1 MSCNLEEVKDP
12 LPIAFPGASD
22 TLPCDIVTSNSGIDV
37 SKDEMGRLSLLDILE
52 IRKSRSSH
60 SS

>member
-1 MSCNLEEVKDP
+1 MSCNFEEVKDP
-12 LPIAFPGASD
+12 LPIAFSGAVCAGD

-52 IRKSRSSH
+52 MRKSRSS
-60 SS
+60 